1 MLNQRRGSHVIDWR
15 MRSRIA
21 DERDETI
28 FILAG
33 IVLVMLATAVLTL
46 F

>member
-21 DERDETI
+21 TERDEII
-28 FILAG
+28 FIVAG
-33 IVLVMLATAVLTL
+33 ILLVMLATAVLTL